1 MEQILADAG
10 IGQTDATIKAS
21 QKKQKADSKAP
32 REATAKCAGKA
43 QAKTDKKKHAKGK
56 KANSKKRRPNASA
69 AEEAPPAASKRQA
82 TAAKEAKQA
91 KGSKRA
97 AAAEEAHDTKKRK
110 RAAAAS
116 EQVHVKEAPRAK
128 GNKRT
133 SGKSPAAK
141 AAPAVATK
149 KRASGARAAEAPN
162 AEGKKRTSARVR
174 AAEEAPRAKGK
185 KPASPPSEEEDE
197 EEEGEEEEQEEEA
210 VEEAEKEAGEAPQ
223 PAAPLKDAWD
233 EDEDEQPYY
242 QATASP
248 PFPQL
253 RRTFRF
259 PRLALEN
266 VPLLEEARAGGAAG
280 GGVQTPQKK
289 LKKKAIHVEGEGEV
303 RETPSES
310 KGKRGKL
317 NGKQPPDQAL
327 KAPTTLE
334 PEGEDDRSP
343 EQKATAVLVANAVA
357 ALKPVKI
364 EAPDEKDTKWAESAS
379 ASAKTNKWRYEL
391 PKMPVAIQD
400 CWRKIA
406 TLPGT

>member
-1 MEQILADAG
+1 MEEAEEEAG
-10 IGQTDATIKAS
+10 E
-21 QKKQKADSKAP
+21 AP
-32 REATAKCAGKA
+32 
-43 QAKTDKKKHAKGK
+43 QAKGK
-56 KANSKKRRPNASA
+56 
-69 AEEAPPAASKRQA
+69 
-82 TAAKEAKQA
+82 
-91 KGSKRA
+91 
-97 AAAEEAHDTKKRK
+97 
-110 RAAAAS
+110 
-116 EQVHVKEAPRAK
+116 
-128 GNKRT
+128 KRT
-133 SGKSPAAK
+133 SGKSPAVE
-141 AAPAVATK
+141 AAPAVANK
-149 KRASGARAAEAPN
+149 KRASGAPAVEEAPK
-162 AEGKKRTSARVR
+162 GKKRTSP
-174 AAEEAPRAKGK
+174 AAEEAPRAEGKKPASPPSEEEDEEEEGEEEEQEEEAVEEAEEEAGEAPQAKGNKRTSPAAEEAPRAEGK

-280 GGVQTPQKK
+280 GGVQTPQKR